1 MHGSR
6 AAPPVARIRDRR
18 VDATRRRR
26 TSEYVYGA
34 PHPGSVR
41 DRTTLRFQTSN
52 FAMDED
58 PFTSQGS
65 VLSLRDPFE
74 EGGKTKKRDNSS
86 EDPFTSLGSVL
97 SLRDPFKEGCKQQRD
112 ISSAYRSDRGVQL
125 SDPFADF
132 SDATNF
138 ETRPLSKKFK
148 PGTTSVSADIIN
160 IPL

>member
-1 MHGSR
+1 
-6 AAPPVARIRDRR
+6 
-18 VDATRRRR
+18 
-26 TSEYVYGA
+26 
-34 PHPGSVR
+34 
-41 DRTTLRFQTSN
+41 
-52 FAMDED
+52 MDED

-86 EDPFTSLGSVL
+86 EDPFTSQGSVL